1 MRILPVL
8 TLLTAGVLS
17 ACGNDAPPAQ
27 PAPEV
32 MLPPAQQ
39 EVVDEVPQD
48 VPLMDEAV
56 EVVDKGVEGLSP
68 ADLTLQNLTSKYPVL
83 TVLSVDEVPGTN
95 LFEVRTE
102 EWGHGMMG
110 YTNQSVDYVYVDGK
124 LYLGVGQGLVDY
136 TTKSLNDRMYHLIT
150 GLPFEQGLTF
160 TYGDGE
166 RTLVVFE
173 DPDCP
178 ECQALEADF
187 QAAGDSLNAMVRV
200 MPLPLTQLH
209 PQAEARW
216 RYILCTENPE
226 SAWMEWM
233 TDAEM
238 RADWPAFSQKHPST
252 GECPRADAVHA
263 SIEMTTQL
271 GMKQTPTLM
280 FANGMIYNGRP
291 SMEEL
296 ERAFLLVESAMKN
309 GVGVSPPREVPSN
322 TAPVSDPSQAG
333 QVEVVPAESLL
344 PSSSK

>member
-1 MRILPVL
+1 MRIVPVL
-8 TLLTAGVLS
+8 TLLAAGLLA

-27 PAPEV
+27 PAAEAA
-32 MLPPAQQ
+32 LPPIQQ
-39 EVVDEVPQD
+39 EVVVDEVPLAD
-48 VPLMDEAV
+48 PLMEEVVEEAV
-56 EVVDKGVEGLSP
+56 VELSP

-110 YTNQSVDYVYVDGK
+110 YTNQSVDHVYVDGK
-124 LYLGVGQGLVDY
+124 LYLGVGAGLVDY
-136 TTKSLNDRMYHLIT
+136 TTKSLNDRMYRLIT

-160 TYGDGE
+160 TYGAGE

-178 ECQALEADF
+178 ECQALEADL

-200 MPLPLTQLH
+200 MPLPLADLH

-216 RYILCTENPE
+216 RYILCTQDPE

-233 TDAEM
+233 TDEQARE
-238 RADWPAFSQKHPST
+238 DWASFSQKHPST
-252 GECPRADAVHA
+252 GECPRADAVDV
-263 SIEMTTQL
+263 SMEMTTQL

-291 SMEEL
+291 SMEDL
-296 ERAFLLVESAMKN
+296 ERAFLLVESAMDS
-309 GVGVSPPREVPSN
+309 GVGVSPPREIPSDSEPGSVQDQAD
-322 TAPVSDPSQAG
+322 TA
-333 QVEVVPAESLL
+333 EVVHAESLI
-344 PSSSK
+344 PSTQ